1 MENPSVAIWIIKI
14 NYINKI
20 LVLKIAQ
27 KYLKNIIKLNNKV
40 SILKYYGFIF
50 VIKINLKNKNKTT

>member
-1 MENPSVAIWIIKI
+1 M
-14 NYINKI
+14 
-20 LVLKIAQ
+20 AQ
-27 KYLKNIIKLNNKV
+27 KYLKNIIKLNNKI